1 MAMNASQTHWE
12 VSPSTPPSAELNR
25 KNLDVNL
32 SITYQLGRHMVN
44 MLPLSSLYTDNS
56 NQDHPIFMDMRD
68 VSFWEQPGDNEADY
82 TKNEFGSLFYDTY
95 TSRDVEKVNW
105 MKLKTLSVG
114 YSLPERWTRHVGM
127 EQLRVF
133 VSGENLLTFSN
144 YSGVD
149 PETVNVDNGIDYGKN
164 YPLARRY
171 TVGLTIKF

>member
-1 MAMNASQTHWE
+1 M
-12 VSPSTPPSAELNR
+12 
-25 KNLDVNL
+25 
-32 SITYQLGRHMVN
+32 
-44 MLPLSSLYTDNS
+44 
-56 NQDHPIFMDMRD
+56 
-68 VSFWEQPGDNEADY
+68 
-82 TKNEFGSLFYDTY
+82 
-95 TSRDVEKVNW
+95 EKVNW

-114 YSLPERWTRHVGM
+114 YSLPKRWTRHVGM

-149 PETVNVDNGIDYGKN
+149 PETVNVDTGIDYGKN

>member
-1 MAMNASQTHWE
+1 
-12 VSPSTPPSAELNR
+12 
-25 KNLDVNL
+25 
-32 SITYQLGRHMVN
+32 MVN
-44 MLPLSSLYTDNS
+44 TLQLSSLYTDAYS
-56 NQDHPIFMDMRD
+56 PDHPIFMDLRE
-68 VSFWEQPGDNEADY
+68 VSFWEQPGDDEVDY
-82 TKNEFGSLFYDTY
+82 AKNQLGSQFFQEH

-149 PETVNVDNGIDYGKN
+149 PETVNVDRGIDYGKN